1 MTRLLIPLLALAVL
15 WLPPQPAGEY
25 PIQALPLT
33 SVTLTDSFWKPR
45 LDRNRSVTL
54 PDILQQ
60 NESSGRVD
68 NFLKAA
74 KQKPG
79 DHTGALQDDAAVYQS
94 LEAASYA
101 LAVQPDPV
109 LDKKVDELIAI
120 VVAAQERDGYLY
132 TPRSVNPANPPKGAG
147 LDRWASPSTSYE
159 LYNMG
164 RMIEAAVAHNL
175 ATGKRNLLD
184 AATKAANLVTNVFGP
199 EKRRDVPGHPGI
211 ELALVRLS
219 RLTGDGKYLRTAKFI
234 LDERTKQQGA
244 DAPLAASTDIA
255 VLTDDRVALKSL
267 ATAFDT
273 HTAKRLPLTGE
284 PDACATVDGIL
295 WYQRMFLRTADVK
308 YLDVLEKTLFN
319 GFLAGVSA
327 PSNRVSCHADLAR
340 LMAQVPTLIYA
351 QSKEEIFITQFAG
364 STAKFAADG
373 LPLTI
378 TQTTEYPWQGR
389 VQLRLDPAKPLE
401 TTISIRVP
409 GWVRGE
415 AMPNDAYRYATPGGQ
430 GSVTL
435 NGKPFD
441 AVETDGFL
449 QIRRTWRAADT
460 LVVEFP
466 MAVQRALAHEGLA
479 EYRDKAAIQRGPL
492 VYAVDVVKGIKV
504 PINAKLSVI
513 FDKSLL
519 GGLMVIRG
527 PGVTAI
533 PYFAASGRGE
543 TIVWLPQ

>member
-1 MTRLLIPLLALAVL
+1 M
-15 WLPPQPAGEY
+15 E
-25 PIQALPLT
+25 
-33 SVTLTDSFWKPR
+33 
-45 LDRNRSVTL
+45 
-54 PDILQQ
+54 ILQQ

-79 DHTGALQDDAAVYQS
+79 DHTGQLQDDAVVYQS
-94 LEAASYA
+94 LEAASYG
-101 LAVQPDPV
+101 LAVQPDPA
-109 LDKKVDELIAI
+109 LDKKVDELIAMT
-120 VVAAQERDGYLY
+120 VAAQERDGYLY
-132 TPRSVNPANPPKGAG
+132 TARSVNPANPPKGAG

-184 AATKAANLVTNVFGP
+184 AAVKAANLVTNVFGP
-199 EKRRDVPGHPGI
+199 EKRRDVSGHPGI

-234 LDERTKQQGA
+234 LDERAKLQGI
-244 DAPLAASTDIA
+244 DAPLAASTDVA
-255 VLTDDRVALKSL
+255 VLTDDRLVLKSL

-273 HTAKRLPLTGE
+273 LTAKRLPLTGE

-319 GFLAGVSA
+319 GFLSGVSA
-327 PSNRVSCHADLAR
+327 TSGKVSCPADLAR

-364 STAKFAADG
+364 STAKFTADG

-389 VQLRLDPAKPLE
+389 VQLRLDPARPLE
-401 TTISIRVP
+401 TTLSIRVP

-479 EYRDKAAIQRGPL
+479 EYRERAAIQRGPL
-492 VYAVDVVKGIKV
+492 VYAAEIAKGIKV
-504 PINAKLSVI
+504 PINAKLSVTY
-513 FDKSLL
+513 DKSLL

-533 PYFAASGRGE
+533 PYFAASGRSGE
-543 TIVWLPQ
+543 TIVWSPK